1 MQVREGSV
9 FGGSARGGSHK
20 GSGSDGG
27 SSRRSAG
34 ARSPRGARKPLPAPA
49 DVAVSFTRNGSDH
62 GELHLRETL
71 RQARLSQDQTLNPE
85 TLKKP

>member
-9 FGGSARGGSHK
+9 FGGSAREGGSHK

-34 ARSPRGARKPLPAPA
+34 ARSREARESLSRLPRTSPFPSRVTAPTTEN
-49 DVAVSFTRNGSDH
+49 STC
-62 GELHLRETL
+62 
-71 RQARLSQDQTLNPE
+71 ARLCGRRAFRRIRP
-85 TLKKP
+85 